1 MIFNFL
7 YCAIVVSH
15 KLIIFSKISEHF
27 QTRFSHQYSRV
38 AWTDTVGGK
47 FKAWLR
53 INAAH
58 KNATSKSQIIEL
70 GSFKTIGHN
79 IASVQFFF

>member
-38 AWTDTVGGK
+38 ACTDTVGGK

-58 KNATSKSQIIEL
+58 KHATKSQIIEL

-79 IASVQFFF
+79 IASVQFFL